1 MALKGKF
8 GSISTRKANLDYIYP
23 RVQAKLIEL
32 VQEDFKNKKIKD
44 IVKEVKLGK
53 HGDDA
58 YRKEIL
64 GELYDIVQNKVNES
78 MGNNK
83 RYELNERSVE
93 ILAQRTINGEF
104 GNVEQ
109 QKKEFGDNYEKIQ
122 KKICEIN
129 GINKNLT
136 VEELAIKVIKGELG
150 NGEERKKNLVTYIP

>member
-1 MALKGKF
+1 M
-8 GSISTRKANLDYIYP
+8 
-23 RVQAKLIEL
+23 
-32 VQEDFKNKKIKD
+32 
-44 IVKEVKLGK
+44 
-53 HGDDA
+53 
-58 YRKEIL
+58 
-64 GELYDIVQNKVNES
+64 QNKVNES

-136 VEELAIKVIKGELG
+136 IEELAIKVIKGEL
-150 NGEERKKNLVTYIP
+150 